1 MQSPPTAVS
10 TPNPY
15 SAGLKR
21 ARSPGPASPT
31 TERQVKRIA
40 LAFANGGDVTSVL
53 NVNRRASFVASD
65 VSNPCHFPLSL
76 SSPASGHQGY
86 QDDWVQQAKDLAI
99 CEADVNVP
107 SGSASDENM
116 VIDAQ
121 PHPHPYSSAPTFVE
135 SMSSP
140 TSSSHNHHF
149 ATCDHTREHTMS
161 PPPSTAPFSIPAS
174 ATISSSSA
182 EHSSPPHPSAS
193 SIAPLAGHPP
203 AIYFSPA
210 TPSSETPTPSPHD
223 YGFREQDHNFC
234 VGSHHHQ
241 HGTNAVERTS
251 TLRTESIP
259 MGKSCLPPS
268 SPCSSG
274 PSRKQRFTMGPRVDC
289 IKCRTGVKGHW
300 VHLD

>member
-15 SAGLKR
+15 ATSSKR
-21 ARSPGPASPT
+21 ARSPGPASPA

-40 LAFANGGDVTSVL
+40 LAFANGGDVTSAL
-53 NVNRRASFVASD
+53 SVNRRASFVASD
-65 VSNPCHFPLSL
+65 VSNPCHIPFSL
-76 SSPASGHQGY
+76 PSSASGHQGY
-86 QDDWVQQAKDLAI
+86 QEDWVQQAKDLAI
-99 CEADVNVP
+99 CEEDVNVP

-121 PHPHPYSSAPTFVE
+121 PHPHPYSNASTFVE

-140 TSSSHNHHF
+140 VSSSHNHHI

-161 PPPSTAPFSIPAS
+161 PPPSAAPFSIPAS
-174 ATISSSSA
+174 ATMSSSST
-182 EHSSPPHPSAS
+182 EQSPPPSS
-193 SIAPLAGHPP
+193 STSSVAPLAGHPP

-210 TPSSETPTPSPHD
+210 TPSSDAPTPSSHD
-223 YGFREQDHNFC
+223 CGVREQDHDFC

-241 HGTNAVERTS
+241 HGTNTVERTS

-268 SPCSSG
+268 PCSSG
-274 PSRKQRFTMGPRVDC
+274 SSRKQRFTMGPRVDC
-289 IKCRTGVKGHW
+289 IKCRMGVKGHW

>member
-15 SAGLKR
+15 SASLKR

-121 PHPHPYSSAPTFVE
+121 PHPHPYSNAPTFVE

-182 EHSSPPHPSAS
+182 EHSSPPPPSAS
-193 SIAPLAGHPP
+193 SIAPLAAHPP

-268 SPCSSG
+268 PCSSG
-274 PSRKQRFTMGPRVDC
+274 SSRKQRFTMGPRVDC
-289 IKCRTGVKGHW
+289 IKCRMGVKGHW

>member
-1 MQSPPTAVS
+1 MQSLPTAVS

-15 SAGLKR
+15 SSGLKR
-21 ARSPGPASPT
+21 ARSPGPASPS

-65 VSNPCHFPLSL
+65 VSNPCHFPLPL
-76 SSPASGHQGY
+76 SSPASGH

-99 CEADVNVP
+99 CETDINVP
-107 SGSASDENM
+107 SGSALDESM

-121 PHPHPYSSAPTFVE
+121 PHPHPYSSAPT
-135 SMSSP
+135 
-140 TSSSHNHHF
+140 
-149 ATCDHTREHTMS
+149 
-161 PPPSTAPFSIPAS
+161 
-174 ATISSSSA
+174 
-182 EHSSPPHPSAS
+182 S

-210 TPSSETPTPSPHD
+210 TPSSETPTPPSHD
-223 YGFREQDHNFC
+223 YGFREQDHDFC
-234 VGSHHHQ
+234 VGSHHHHHQ
-241 HGTNAVERTS
+241 HGTTNAVERTS

-259 MGKSCLPPS
+259 MGKSCFPPS
-268 SPCSSG
+268 PCLSG
-274 PSRKQRFTMGPRVDC
+274 SSRKQRFTMGPRVDC
-289 IKCRTGVKGHW
+289 IKCRMGVKGHW